1 MPATILLVGTG
12 EWNGKSHQVALSDA
26 GFNVISA
33 ETHAA
38 RDVIQRHQPALVV
51 VHLSGCEAT
60 DLDVCRALFDTGD
73 APIVAIGLSQDV
85 ECRLAALEAGV
96 DDYLT
101 PPFNPRELVA
111 RVRSILRR
119 VKPALVASDPSQA
132 VPQPCGSRWQQI
144 HKFLT
149 ASSSSLYG
157 LYGRLKLQSGH
168 AVRPTDNTK
177 WR

>member
-85 ECRLAALEAGV
+85 ECCLAALETGV

-101 PPFNPRELVA
+101 PPVNPRELIA

-119 VKPALVASDPSQA
+119 VKPVLIASDPPQN
-132 VPQPCGSRWQQI
+132 VPQIAPFDNSIQSFFG
-144 HKFLT
+144 
-149 ASSSSLYG
+149 SSSNHD
-157 LYGRLKLQSGH
+157 Q
-168 AVRPTDNTK
+168 P

>member
-1 MPATILLVGTG
+1 MATILVVGD
-12 EWNGKSHQVALSDA
+12 EHWSAKSYQAALSEA
-26 GFNVISA
+26 GFNIVSIEMRQA
-33 ETHAA
+33 QNAVECY
-38 RDVIQRHQPALVV
+38 RPALVV
-51 VHLSGCEAT
+51 ILLSGCKAN
-60 DLDVCRALFDTGD
+60 DLDVCRALFDTGN